1 MLSGTTASSTKQMHW
16 KRNQNEAARIV
27 TGATK
32 LVSINTLL
40 KETGWEALSTRRKEH
55 KLTLFYK
62 MNNGLCPNYLT
73 SLVSQSVGNNTTY
86 SLRNA
91 SNIQIIHAKSQFY
104 YNSFLPSVIRDWNE
118 LPMNTRNASS

>member
-1 MLSGTTASSTKQMHW
+1 MGTTFNK
-16 KRNQNEAARIV
+16 
-27 TGATK
+27 
-32 LVSINTLL
+32 
-40 KETGWEALSTRRKEH
+40 KEKH

-73 SLVSQSVGNNTTY
+73 SLVPQSVGNNTTN

-104 YNSFLPSVIRDWNE
+104 YSSFLASVIRDWNE